1 MEPDRDLLRN
11 LVAYERYEEVFS
23 ITYFSS
29 PMDLHSAHLVM
40 QSKFKHDPDV
50 RLALSNAY
58 NILVHENPPEKAA
71 RIYRTYGTE
80 KAIQYLNKVIS
91 DHCSP
96 ELLSTLGAILVR
108 NHQFTDGIH
117 ILEKVRDLHGREAHF
132 CLGVAYF
139 KTGRYEDAVD
149 SLRKALIQP
158 DPAIFAYIGRSLYW
172 LNNFSSALRYL
183 KKAVELR
190 GSGTDYFWK
199 GCTLSKMKKYE
210 DAKACFEKS
219 ADMRGNA
226 SDYHWLGTTLSA
238 MGRTTEAVTPL
249 EKAVELRGDAIDYR
263 KLGIIYAKS
272 GDYQKA
278 RSNLSKAA
286 SMSGLPAD
294 EEWLSFVEK
303 KLANSPVT

>member
-1 MEPDRDLLRN
+1 MKGKLTF
-11 LVAYERYEEVFS
+11 AW
-23 ITYFSS
+23 
-29 PMDLHSAHLVM
+29 
-40 QSKFKHDPDV
+40 
-50 RLALSNAY
+50 
-58 NILVHENPPEKAA
+58 
-71 RIYRTYGTE
+71 
-80 KAIQYLNKVIS
+80 
-91 DHCSP
+91 
-96 ELLSTLGAILVR
+96 ELLIL
-108 NHQFTDGIH
+108 
-117 ILEKVRDLHGREAHF
+117 
-132 CLGVAYF
+132 

-158 DPAIFAYIGRSLYW
+158 DPGVFSYIGRSLYW

-263 KLGIIYAKS
+263 KLRNYIRKVRG
-272 GDYQKA
+272 
-278 RSNLSKAA
+278 LSESTIKPLEG
-286 SMSGLPAD
+286 SHRY
-294 EEWLSFVEK
+294 EWPSCR
-303 KLANSPVT
+303 